1 MIIFTIICAVMYFIS
16 AIILFMPKFRKY
28 PFFKP
33 FGVYMAYQGIWT
45 LLSYPVNQLF
55 PTNQVMTV
63 LNYIG
68 SFVFCLY
75 FLFIYFTS
83 QKNKGNSGK
92 KTVKAKKS
100 TPVKEKK
107 AEPKRRQPRYKD
119 DSEDFDS
126 VIASTKKKRYTE
138 KTEEPEITS
147 TYIDDEPVAPK
158 KSSRFEENSKG
169 ASKYSIDDEDLLYS
183 EFDDEDENEADE
195 LENVEITDED
205 LEYYDDDN
213 TDEDT
218 EDEEEVD
225 LYDDFDDDM
234 LDDEEEEEELPDDYD
249 DDDLYVDFDDDDDD
263 DSETLKGRRYRK

>member
-45 LLSYPVNQLF
+45 LLSYPINQLF

-83 QKNKGNSGK
+83 QQNKGNSGK
-92 KTVKAKKS
+92 KSVKAKKS

-169 ASKYSIDDEDLLYS
+169 TSKYSIDYEDLLYS
-183 EFDDEDENEADE
+183 EFDDEDEDEADE
-195 LENVEITDED
+195 LDNVEITDED

-249 DDDLYVDFDDDDDD
+249 DDDLYVNFDDDDDD

>member
-1 MIIFTIICAVMYFIS
+1 MIIFSIICAVMYFIS

-33 FGVYMAYQGIWT
+33 FGVYMAYQGIWS
-45 LLSYPVNQLF
+45 LLSYLVNQLF

-63 LNYIG
+63 LNYLG

-83 QKNKGNSGK
+83 QKNKGSSGK

-100 TPVKEKK
+100 KPVKEKK

-126 VIASTKKKRYTE
+126 VIASTKKKHYTE
-138 KTEEPEITS
+138 KTEEPEIES
-147 TYIDDEPVAPK
+147 AYIDDEPVTPK
-158 KSSRFEENSKG
+158 KSRFDENSKG
-169 ASKYSIDDEDLLYS
+169 ASKYSIDDDDLLYS
-183 EFDDEDENEADE
+183 EFDDEEEEEADE

-205 LEYYDDDN
+205 LEYYDDED
-213 TDEDT
+213 DEDT
-218 EDEEEVD
+218 EEEEEVD

-234 LDDEEEEEELPDDYD
+234 LDDEEEEELPDDD
-249 DDDLYVDFDDDDDD
+249 DDDLFVDFDDDDED
-263 DSETLKGRRYRK
+263 DSETLRGRRYRK

>member
-45 LLSYPVNQLF
+45 LLSYLVNQLF

-63 LNYIG
+63 LNYLG

-83 QKNKGNSGK
+83 QKKKGNTEK
-92 KTVKAKKS
+92 KKNKTKKS
-100 TPVKEKK
+100 NPVKEKK

-158 KSSRFEENSKG
+158 KNSRFDENSKG
-169 ASKYSIDDEDLLYS
+169 TSKYSIDDEDLLYS
-183 EFDDEDENEADE
+183 EFDDDDEEEADE

-205 LEYYDDDN
+205 LGYYDDDA
-213 TDEDT
+213 DEDT
-218 EDEEEVD
+218 DEEEEVD

-249 DDDLYVDFDDDDDD
+249 DDDLYVDFDDDDED
-263 DSETLKGRRYRK
+263 DSYQFKGRRYRK